1 MSLEYHERTL
11 PFEIP
16 HEICYGKFGR
26 YRHKHMDMVWHCVC
40 FYYLYML
47 VIA

>member
-26 YRHKHMDMVWHCVC
+26 YQHKHMITS
-40 FYYLYML
+40 Y
-47 VIA
+47 